1 MLPNWIHLMLMLSLI
16 PSIICFLS
24 IDIVADTGSKPS
36 KACST
41 VCLLVN
47 SRVAK
52 NVNGKLKKRIK
63 REFLKKTQKT
73 YKKR

>member
-1 MLPNWIHLMLMLSLI
+1 MLINLNRGNTHLFTTHNTHKRHKYVINMFRTPFMSYVRRL
-16 PSIICFLS
+16 
-24 IDIVADTGSKPS
+24 
-36 KACST
+36 
-41 VCLLVN
+41 N
-47 SRVAK
+47 RVAK